1 MDNALV
7 VQRTDALKAARS
19 PIEGKW
25 KEVDRYILPLNQGD
39 FAATITSEN
48 SKDWSTL
55 DVWDSTAPIGAD
67 RLTAMLHSTL
77 LSGRW
82 FGANLRAA
90 KVNQDPKARRWL
102 DDCVDRMF
110 DAIMVSNFAVEM
122 ASFILEWVGYGNACL
137 TQALVS
143 EEKWEGLDFSARPVR
158 ELLFEEDHTGRPYRA
173 FFPLSWTPT
182 QIISK
187 FRDPDDKSKP
197 SKTIPEKILGMAE
210 KADGGAAEK
219 QSVIFCI
226 YPRGGIQALT
236 YGEKTRAPLNRPWAW
251 KYVLREGLVTLE
263 EGGFFEMRA
272 YVGRWAKSANSMWG
286 YGPSLLALPTVKL
299 VNALQEHIV
308 NAAAKVVDPATLVT
322 ERGLMSD
329 LDLGPGGQTTVRSL
343 DDIAPYESKARFD
356 VSEMLLA
363 DHRNMIRKHFREDD
377 ITLKDSPAMT
387 ATEVNR
393 RFVLLNRFLAPP
405 VKRIQFDVFAPVIQN
420 TFNDMYRMGQL
431 DEPPDVVKA
440 NPRMQIEF
448 FGPLMT
454 AQRDDEVAAIE
465 RLLSAKAA
473 MTKMDPGSRAKHV
486 VKDDVA
492 LREMAE
498 RLATPASVLAS
509 QQEVEAAVKQEQAVQ
524 QAAAQ
529 AQISKTAAEADRAR
543 AGAEEMSRGA

>member
-1 MDNALV
+1 MDNGQI
-7 VQRTDALKAARS
+7 VQRTDALKSARS
-19 PIEGKW
+19 TIEGKW
-25 KEVDRYILPLNQGD
+25 QEVDRYIMPLQQGD
-39 FAATITSEN
+39 FATTIPTES

-67 RLTAMLHSTL
+67 RLAAMLHSTL

-82 FGANLRAA
+82 FGANFRAA
-90 KVNQDPKARRWL
+90 KVNQDPKARNWL

-110 DAIMVSNFAVEM
+110 DALMVSNFPVEM
-122 ASFILEWVGYGNACL
+122 ASLILEWVGYGNGCL
-137 TQALVS
+137 TQSLVS
-143 EEKWEGLDFSARPVR
+143 DTAWEGLDFSCHPVR
-158 ELLFEEDHTGRPYRA
+158 ELLFEEDHTGRPYRV
-173 FFPLSWTPT
+173 FRPLAWTPV
-182 QIISK
+182 QILSK
-187 FRDPDDKSKP
+187 FRDKDDPSKP
-197 SKTIPEKILGMAE
+197 SKTIPESVLTRAAKP
-210 KADGGAAEK
+210 DGGGEK
-219 QSVIFCI
+219 LSVIFCV
-226 YPRGGIQALT
+226 YPREGVKQMT
-236 YGEKTRAPLNRPWAW
+236 YGEKARDPMKRPWAW

-263 EGGFFEMRA
+263 EGGFYEMPT
-272 YVGRWAKSANSMWG
+272 YVARWAKSATSQWG

-329 LDLGPGGQTTVRSL
+329 LDLGPGGQTTVRSIE
-343 DDIAPYESKARFD
+343 DIAPYESKARFD

-405 VKRIQFDVFAPVIQN
+405 VKRIQHDVFAPVIQN
-420 TFNDMYRMGQL
+420 TFNAMYRMGQL
-431 DEPPDVVKA
+431 EEAPDVVKQ

-454 AQRDDEVAAIE
+454 AQRDDEVAALE
-465 RLLSAKAA
+465 RLLAAKAA
-473 MTKMDPGSRAKHV
+473 MTKMDPGSVAKHV
-486 VKDDVA
+486 IKDDQA

-509 QQEVEAAVKQEQAVQ
+509 QQEVDAAVKGEKQMQ

-529 AQISKTAAEADRAR
+529 AQIAKTAAEADRAR
-543 AGAEEMSRGA
+543 AGAEEMGRGA

>member
-1 MDNALV
+1 MDNAQI
-7 VQRTDALKAARS
+7 VQRADALKAARS
-19 PIEGKW
+19 TIEGKW
-25 KEVDRYILPLNQGD
+25 GEVDRYIMPLQQGD
-39 FAATITSEN
+39 FAATVTSEN

-67 RLTAMLHSTL
+67 RLAAMLHSTL

-82 FGANLRAA
+82 FGANFRAA
-90 KVNQDPKARRWL
+90 KVNQSPKARNWL

-110 DAIMVSNFAVEM
+110 DALMVSNFPVEM
-122 ASFILEWVGYGNACL
+122 ASFILEWVGYGNGCI
-137 TQALVS
+137 TQTLVS
-143 EEKWEGLDFSARPVR
+143 ETKWEGFDFSCHPVR
-158 ELLFEEDHTGRPYRA
+158 EILFEEDHTGRPYHVFR
-173 FFPLSWTPT
+173 PLSWTPV

-187 FRDPDDKSKP
+187 FRDKDDASKP
-197 SKTIPEKILGMAE
+197 SKTIPDSVLERAKKPDSGVEKL
-210 KADGGAAEK
+210 
-219 QSVIFCI
+219 SVIFCI
-226 YPRGGIQALT
+226 YPREGAGTMT
-236 YGEKTRAPLNRPWAW
+236 YGEKTRAQELRPWGW
-251 KYVLREGLVTLE
+251 KYVLREGLITLE
-263 EGGFFEMRA
+263 EGGFYELPT
-272 YVGRWAKSANSMWG
+272 YVGRWARSATSMWG

-329 LDLGPGGQTTVRSL
+329 LDLGPGGQTTVRSVE
-343 DDIAPYESKARFD
+343 DIAPYESKARFD
-356 VSEMLLA
+356 VSEALLN

-405 VKRIQFDVFAPVIQN
+405 VKRIQFDVFSPVIQN
-420 TFNDMYRMGQL
+420 TFNAMYRMGQL
-431 DEPPDVVKA
+431 DDPPEEVLA

-454 AQRDDEVAAIE
+454 AQRDDEVTALE
-465 RLLSAKAA
+465 RLLAAKAA
-473 MTKMDPGSRAKHV
+473 MTKMDPGSKAKHV
-486 VKDDVA
+486 IKDDQA

-509 QQEVEAAVKQEQAVQ
+509 EQEVAAAVEQEQKMQ

-529 AQISKTAAEADRAR
+529 AQIAKTAAEADRAQ
-543 AGAEEMSRGA
+543 AGAQEMQRGA